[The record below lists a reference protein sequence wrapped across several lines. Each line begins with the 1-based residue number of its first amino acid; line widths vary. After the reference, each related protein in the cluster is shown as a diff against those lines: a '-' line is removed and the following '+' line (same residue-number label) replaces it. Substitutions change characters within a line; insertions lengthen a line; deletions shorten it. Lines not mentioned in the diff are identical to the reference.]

1 MLIMDD
7 SDDFD
12 SDPFNYSGAK
22 RIKVQS
28 SQVKNKT
35 RSKSKLKLKNKENT
49 RKTPTK
55 KLVRT
60 KRLAGT
66 QIAAATKPR
75 PTNSYF
81 KSATQHTD
89 ISGLKG
95 NRSNANATLLIRCHA
110 SMRY

>member
-28 SQVKNKT
+28 SQAKNKT
-35 RSKSKLKLKNKENT
+35 QSKLKLKNKENT
-49 RKTPTK
+49 RNTPTK
-55 KLVRT
+55 KHVKT

-81 KSATQHTD
+81 QSATQQTD
-89 ISGLKG
+89 ISGFKG
-95 NRSNANATLLIRCHA
+95 NRS
-110 SMRY
+110 

>member
-35 RSKSKLKLKNKENT
+35 RSKSKLKLNNNKENT
-49 RKTPTK
+49 RKNPTK
-55 KLVRT
+55 KLVKT

-95 NRSNANATLLIRCHA
+95 NRSK
-110 SMRY
+110 